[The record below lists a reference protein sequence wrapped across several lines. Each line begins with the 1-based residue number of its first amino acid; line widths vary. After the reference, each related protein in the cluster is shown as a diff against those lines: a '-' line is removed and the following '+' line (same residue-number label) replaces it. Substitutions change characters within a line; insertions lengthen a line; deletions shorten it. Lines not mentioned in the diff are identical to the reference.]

1 MVGCGMSQE
10 LLSVDP
16 VAGQWRNV
24 AKLTDI
30 VLPPV
35 PTDGNSIAIPT
46 GDGGILIIDA
56 SDIQHRVPGSEIGGF
71 GVWGLTALPGGGYLV
86 KGADKLYRVASDG
99 SRVTSDPLPGGYVA
113 VASTSDPNLF
123 ILAPTVDAQG
133 PYGLSARNPFRAY
146 LWDLRSGR
154 LKLVASSL
162 GWIEKSP
169 NSLAY
174 LNVVSASVST
184 LSLAADGS
192 TTPVA
197 LPRAASISPDG
208 THYIWTSDPT
218 SAGVVTIELRV
229 TATGRVLDSLVGTNP
244 AVVWNGNVAA
254 LVSESD
260 LVVLDGTTVTKMPLP

>member
-1 MVGCGMSQE
+1 MSQE
-10 LLSVDP
+10 LFSVDP
-16 VAGQWRNV
+16 AAGQWRNV
-24 AKLTDI
+24 AKLADI
-30 VLPPV
+30 ALTPV

-46 GDGGILIIDA
+46 SDGGIVIIDA
-56 SDIQHRVPGSEIGGF
+56 SDIQHQVPASEIGGLST
-71 GVWGLTALPGGGYLV
+71 WGLTALPGGGYLV

-99 SRVTSDPLPGGYVA
+99 SRVDSDPLPRGYVA
-113 VASTSDPNLF
+113 VASTSDPNFF
-123 ILAPTVDAQG
+123 ILATAVDAQG

-146 LWDLRSGR
+146 LWDLRTGR
-154 LKLVASSL
+154 LKLVASSV

-174 LNVVSASVST
+174 LNVVSDAVST
-184 LSLAADGS
+184 LSLAAEGS

-229 TATGRVLDSLVGTNP
+229 TATGQVLDSLVGTNP

-260 LVVLDGTTVTKMPLP
+260 LVILDGATVTKVPLP